1 MSERT
6 VWAVVAYRTGQWL
19 LEPGKPLLRRV
30 LRVPYGF
37 VLTAVQAATGVEIVP
52 TTAIGPGLRIYHGT
66 GLVVNSGAVIGARAV
81 LRQGVT
87 IGAREAGGREFPVI
101 GDGVEFGAYAQV
113 FGGVRV
119 GDGARIGSLSVVL
132 SDVPA
137 GCTAVG
143 APARVIAP
151 KATV

>member
-6 VWAVVAYRTGQWL
+6 VWAVVTYRVGQRL
-19 LEPGKPLLRRV
+19 LEPGNRWWRKV
-30 LRVPYGF
+30 IGVPYGML
-37 VLTAVQAATGVEIVP
+37 LTAVQAATGIEIMP
-52 TTAIGPGLRIYHGT
+52 TTTIGPGLRIYHGT

-87 IGAREAGGREFPVI
+87 IGAREAGGRDFPVI

-113 FGGVRV
+113 FGDVRV

-143 APARVIAP
+143 APARVIEP
-151 KATV
+151 KASV